1 MTQRGRKSAAANLVV
16 VNVDGKP
23 PKLTPPA
30 TLNEDERALFIEI
43 IDATDTRHF
52 RPTDTPLLVSY
63 VQATLLARSTA
74 HDPHKVATWEKAV
87 RVQVSLA
94 TRLRLSPQSRT
105 DPKTIGR
112 QQTPV
117 GRKPW
122 ELRPAWLPGE
132 KNDDNEVG

>member
-16 VNVDGKP
+16 INVDGKP

-30 TLNEDERALFIEI
+30 FLNEAERTLFLEL

-63 VQATLLARSTA
+63 VQATLLARSTT
-74 HDPHKVATWEKAV
+74 HDPQKVATWEKAV

-112 QQTPV
+112 QRMPV
-117 GRKPW
+117 GPKPW
-122 ELRPAWLPGE
+122 EMRPTWLPGE
-132 KNDDNEVG
+132 KNYDDEVR